1 MQAYLDNAATTKM
14 DDEVIDFMH
23 QIMSTYYGNPSSIYE
38 LGRQSRVIVEEARTT
53 IAGLL
58 KVLPAE
64 IFFTS
69 GGTESINTIINGV
82 LQKSEIRRV
91 ITSRIEH
98 SAMLKSITYYAKLY
112 GKSIEY
118 ISVDEQGYIDIDELD
133 NLLSES
139 NGDTL
144 VSLMHANNE
153 IGTLLPIK
161 RVSEVCKRNN
171 ALFFS
176 DTVQTMGKYTNDLS
190 KGYLDFA
197 VASAHKFH
205 GAKGVGFMYIS
216 GENMISPLL
225 QGGSQERN
233 MRAGTE
239 NIAAIAAMAKAFEL
253 SYENMEQN
261 RIKYHELKE
270 YLINNLEKEVENI
283 SFNGDVYGLTN
294 LLNIGIPKTSNNE
307 MYLMKLDINGI
318 YVSGGSACS
327 SGAIKDSHVIK
338 AIGRNNEIR
347 PIRLAMSKY
356 TTKEELDYFVDVLK
370 KL

>member
-14 DDEVIDFMH
+14 DDEVVDFMH
-23 QIMSTYYGNPSSIYE
+23 HILGTYYGNPSSIYE
-38 LGRQSRVIVEEARTT
+38 LGRQSRVVVEDARIKIST
-53 IAGLL
+53 LL
-58 KVLPAE
+58 KVSPSE

-69 GGTESINTIINGV
+69 GGTESINTIVSGV
-82 LQKSEIRRV
+82 LQDDNIKRV
-91 ITSRIEH
+91 ITSPIEH
-98 SAMLKSITYYAKLY
+98 SAMLKSIEFYAAKNN
-112 GKSIEY
+112 KTVEFV
-118 ISVDEQGYIDIDELD
+118 SVDDKGRVDIKELESI
-133 NLLSES
+133 LSKNS
-139 NGDTL
+139 DRAL

-161 RVSEVCKRNN
+161 RVSGICKKHD

-176 DTVQTMGKYTNDLS
+176 DTVQTMGKYSNDLS

-205 GAKGVGFMYIS
+205 GSKGVGFMYIN
-216 GENMISPLL
+216 GNYKLKPFLY
-225 QGGSQERN
+225 GGSQERN

-239 NIAAIAAMAKAFEL
+239 NIAAIASMAKAFEI
-253 SYENMEQN
+253 SYKLMESN
-261 RIKYHELKE
+261 TLKFIELKK
-270 YLINNLEKEVENI
+270 YLINRLDNEIENI
-283 SFNGDVYGLTN
+283 TYNGDKNGLVN
-294 LLNIGIPKTSNNE
+294 LLSIGLPKDNSNE
-307 MYLMKLDINGI
+307 LILLKLDIKGV
-318 YVSGGSACS
+318 YVSGSSACS

-338 AIGRNNEIR
+338 GIGKDKTIR

>member
-1 MQAYLDNAATTKM
+1 MQTYLDNAATTRM
-14 DDEVIDFMH
+14 DDEVIDFMY
-23 QIMSTYYGNPSSIYE
+23 QIMSTHYGNPSSIYE

-53 IAGLL
+53 IADLL
-58 KVLPAE
+58 KVSPAE

-69 GGTESINTIINGV
+69 GGTESINTIVNGV
-82 LQKSEIRRV
+82 LQKDEIKRV

-98 SAMLKSITYYAKLY
+98 SAMLKSIENSAKKY
-112 GKSIEY
+112 NKEVEFVSINNKG
-118 ISVDEQGYIDIDELD
+118 QIDLQELD
-133 NLLSES
+133 NLLSTS

-161 RVSEVCKRNN
+161 EVSEICKKHS

-190 KGYLDFA
+190 KGYFDFA

-205 GAKGVGFMYIS
+205 GPKGIGFIYIN
-216 GENMISPLL
+216 GENKIAPFIY
-225 QGGSQERN
+225 GGSQERN

-239 NIAAIAAMAKAFEL
+239 NFVAIAAMAKAFEI
-253 SYENMEQN
+253 SYRLMDDTSEKLKGLKKHLVNRLENE
-261 RIKYHELKE
+261 IEG
-270 YLINNLEKEVENI
+270 V
-283 SFNGDVYGLTN
+283 SFNGEIDGLPN
-294 LLNIGIPKTSNNE
+294 LLSIALPKTSHNE
-307 MYLMKLDINGI
+307 MILMKLDIKGI
-318 YVSGGSACS
+318 YVSGASACS
-327 SGAIKDSHVIK
+327 SGAIKDSHVIE
-338 AIGRNNEIR
+338 AIGKAKSIR

-356 TTKEELDYFVDVLK
+356 TTIEELDYFVDVLK